1 MTNLLPVLNI
11 GDELYSP
18 ICGKCTVVSLDSDE
32 HFCIT
37 VRTPYG
43 GDFSFDQWG
52 RFALCGECLLFA
64 R

>member
-1 MTNLLPVLNI
+1 MINFLPILNI
-11 GDELYSP
+11 GDKLYSP
-18 ICGKCTVVSLDSDE
+18 ICGNCTVVSLDADE

-43 GDFSFDQWG
+43 ADFSFDKWG
-52 RFALCGECLLFA
+52 RYALCGECLLSI